1 MRNWNRNGARATL
14 KATSVLLITSV
25 LLSVVSC
32 SKKKE
37 RVREVITADTPW
49 YESKTIKLDC
59 GFDNDAKVQ
68 YCSQKYIGSDDK
80 NYFIYSYGE
89 YVVPADVDW
98 ENYDYTAYR
107 FNWISVVDKATGEFV
122 KKIDLKNVEGAY
134 DYVSSAW
141 CSDGKITLRFDPR
154 QKSME
159 EWDKEIIKEVDLDPE
174 TVKITD
180 KREFEA
186 LEGENEQFIIYVG
199 DYKVIP
205 VYYWNPE
212 NCTGLLDK
220 FSLKVKDP
228 DGTETKVEITDKI
241 FQYCDIH
248 EIPLDDSNI
257 LIFGETK
264 DKKKCYKLDLKTKK
278 LTEEKA
284 KKYDWL
290 DRDNLERAFVGKDGK
305 IYAENSNGIFHIDME
320 KKTTEEVLNYDMS
333 DVNFALLSIWFDIVE
348 CSEDSVIM
356 FGQINNNRIFADK
369 QADKSVLIEFKK
381 AASNPHAG
389 KTVLELFSPY
399 GIEDSTR
406 EAISRFNATNSEY
419 YIKETYRY
427 DTYSYFDYDGTEDSE
442 DKDKNVELR
451 GIDKISSEL
460 AIDIMNGDGPD
471 ILMNITSYGRLNNS
485 NCLAD
490 LTPYLG
496 DLDPDTYFTNI
507 IEGSKKDGALYNMPL
522 RFGIKG
528 IYTNEKYAGKSGVGF
543 TLDEYEEYLYKT
555 LNGRDCIQLGQAYYF
570 NMLFNSMSDKFLANN
585 KADFSGEEFAQ
596 MAEFV
601 KNNVRE
607 KSPTLDEINAESNDE
622 EMMNY
627 VWQGCYVG
635 WCEGYGRFLS
645 LNSQVNTGTTILG
658 TPSVDGSGP
667 MFSIGDSV
675 AVSASALDIGA
686 CAEFAKI
693 LLSEDLQLNTAFEDA
708 FVINRN
714 AFKKGAEEALKYFN
728 EGGERYGAGYGGVDG
743 RNVTQKD
750 FDKMEQLLLSCS
762 KTDTSD
768 AAINIILA
776 EEMPAYFLGQKKLDA
791 VIKIA
796 QDRAQKV
803 LDER

>member
-1 MRNWNRNGARATL
+1 MKNRNRNKATTPL
-14 KATSVLLITSV
+14 KATVLLLIASM
-25 LLSVVSC
+25 LMSVVSC

-37 RVREVITADTPW
+37 RVREVISADTPW

-59 GFDNDAKVQ
+59 GFEKDAKVQ
-68 YCSQKYIGSDDK
+68 YCSQTYIGSDDK
-80 NYFIYSYGE
+80 NYFIHCYGR
-89 YVVPADVDW
+89 YVEPEDIDW
-98 ENYDYTAYR
+98 NTFDYYAYE
-107 FNWISVVDKATGEFV
+107 FSWISVIDKATGDFV
-122 KKIDLKNVEGAY
+122 KNIDLKKVEGANIY
-134 DYVSSAW
+134 ISSAW
-141 CSDGKITLRFDPR
+141 CSDGKITLRSDAM
-154 QKSME
+154 QKSAK
-159 EWDKEIIKEVDLDPE
+159 EWDKYITKELILDPE
-174 TVKITD
+174 TEKITD
-180 KREFEA
+180 KREFEV
-186 LEGENEQFIIYVG
+186 LEEDNEQFIINVG

-205 VYYWNPE
+205 VYYYEPE
-212 NCTGLLDK
+212 NYTGLVDK
-220 FSLKVKDP
+220 YSLIVKDP

-241 FQYCDIH
+241 FQYCDIY

-264 DKKKCYKLDLKTKK
+264 GKKKCYKLDLKTKD
-278 LTEEKA
+278 LTEEKI

-290 DRDNLERAFVGKDGK
+290 DREDIYRSFVGNDGK
-305 IYAENSNGIFHIDME
+305 IYAENSSGFLHIDME
-320 KKTTEEVLNYDMS
+320 KKTTEEVLNYNMS
-333 DVNFALLSIWFDIVE
+333 DVNSALISYLSDIVE
-348 CSEDSVIM
+348 CNENSVVI
-356 FGQINNNRIFADK
+356 FGQINERRIFADNPTE
-369 QADKSVLIEFKK
+369 KSVLIEFKK

-389 KTVLELFSPY
+389 KTVLELFSPT
-399 GIEDSTR
+399 GINDSTR
-406 EAISRFNATNSEY
+406 EAISRFNAANSEY
-419 YIKETYRY
+419 FIKETDRY
-427 DTYSYFDYDGTEDSE
+427 NYYSYFDYDGTEDSE
-442 DKDKNVELR
+442 DKDRNVELR
-451 GIDKISSEL
+451 GINKLSSEL

-471 ILMNITSYGRLNNS
+471 ILMNISSYGRLNNS

-555 LNGRDCIQLGQAYYF
+555 LNGRDCIQWGQAYYF

-585 KADFSGEEFAQ
+585 KADFSGEEFAK

-627 VWQGCYVG
+627 EWLGYHVE
-635 WCEGYGRFLS
+635 WCQGYGRFIS
-645 LNSQVNTGTTILG
+645 LKMHVNTGTTILG

-686 CAEFAKI
+686 CAEFAKL

-728 EGGERYGAGYGGVDG
+728 EGGARYGSGYGIDG
-743 RNVTQKD
+743 RHVTQKD

-791 VIKIA
+791 VVKIA